1 MVRSLSRAGT
11 KLHLRR
17 VGADAEALWTCRRGV
32 AAIEFAFFGGLLAFA
47 ALNVV
52 DISRYI
58 IQQMQ
63 VANAAQMGA
72 QAAWKTCDLPQ
83 LPATINCSGLAA
95 AVTNAVQ
102 STSLGTS
109 ITLQPSSPSEG
120 YYCVNAANALQYI
133 SDVNSKPA
141 DCSAAGMPNL
151 QPGDYISVQTTF
163 AYAPLFSGITVA
175 GKFPTPVVKTA
186 MMRLG

>member
-1 MVRSLSRAGT
+1 MFRSLSPAGT
-11 KLHLRR
+11 RLGVLSSN
-17 VGADAEALWTCRRGV
+17 VAALWIHRRGV
-32 AAIEFAFFGGLLAFA
+32 AAIEFALFGGLLAFA

-58 IQQMQ
+58 VQQMQ
-63 VANAAQMGA
+63 VANATQMGA
-72 QAAWKTCDLPQ
+72 QAAWKTCDPPR
-83 LPATINCSGLAA
+83 LPATTNCSGLAA

-109 ITLQPSSPSEG
+109 ITLQPGSPSEG
-120 YYCVNAANALQYI
+120 YYCVDASNALQYVG
-133 SDVNSKPA
+133 DVNNKPA
-141 DCSAAGMPNL
+141 DCSAAGMPNI

-175 GKFPTPVVKTA
+175 GKFATPIVKIA

>member
-1 MVRSLSRAGT
+1 MFRSLLPAGT
-11 KLHLRR
+11 RLGVLSAN
-17 VGADAEALWTCRRGV
+17 VAELWIHRRGV
-32 AAIEFAFFGGLLAFA
+32 AAIEFAFFGGLLCFA
-47 ALNVV
+47 ALNAV

-58 IQQMQ
+58 VQQMQ
-63 VANAAQMGA
+63 VANATQMGA

-83 LPATINCSGLAA
+83 LPATTNCSGLAA

-109 ITLQPSSPSEG
+109 ITLQPGSPSEG
-120 YYCVNAANALQYI
+120 YYCVNAANALQYVG
-133 SDVNSKPA
+133 DVNNKPA

>member
-1 MVRSLSRAGT
+1 MLQSLSRAGT
-11 KLHLRR
+11 GLGR
-17 VGADAEALWTCRRGV
+17 VGANVAALWTHRRGV
-32 AAIEFAFFGGLLAFA
+32 AAIEFALFGGLLAFA

-58 IQQMQ
+58 TQQMQ
-63 VANAAQMGA
+63 VANAAQMGV
-72 QAAWKTCDLPQ
+72 QAGWKTCGLSQ

-102 STSLGTS
+102 STSLRTAVV
-109 ITLQPSSPSEG
+109 LQADSPSEG
-120 YYCVNAANALQYI
+120 YYCVNASNSLQYL
-133 SDVNSKPA
+133 SDVNDKPA

-151 QPGDYISVQTTF
+151 QPGDYISVQVTF
-163 AYAPLFSGITVA
+163 TYAPLFPGVTVA
-175 GKFPTPVVKTA
+175 GKFATPITKTA

>member
-1 MVRSLSRAGT
+1 MFQSLSGAGT
-11 KLHLRR
+11 RLGLWR
-17 VGADAEALWTCRRGV
+17 VGADVDALWTCRRGV

-58 IQQMQ
+58 TRQMQ
-63 VANAAQMGA
+63 VANAAQMGV
-72 QAAWKTCDLPQ
+72 QAAWKICYSSP
-83 LPATINCSGLAA
+83 LPATTNCSGLAA

-109 ITLQPSSPSEG
+109 IILQPGSPSEG
-120 YYCVNAANALQYI
+120 YYCVNASNALQYV
-133 SDVNSKPA
+133 SDVNNRPT

-151 QPGDYISVQTTF
+151 QPGDYITVQITF
-163 AYAPLFSGITVA
+163 AYAPLFPGVTVA
-175 GKFPTPVVKTA
+175 GKFSTPIAKTA
-186 MMRLG
+186 LMRLG

>member
-1 MVRSLSRAGT
+1 MVRSLSRTGT
-11 KLHLRR
+11 KLFLRR
-17 VGADAEALWTCRRGV
+17 VGADAEALWICRRGV
-32 AAIEFAFFGGLLAFA
+32 AAIEFALFGGLLCFA
-47 ALNVV
+47 TLNVV
-52 DISRYI
+52 DIFRYMV
-58 IQQMQ
+58 QQMQ
-63 VANAAQMGA
+63 VANATQMGA

-83 LPATINCSGLAA
+83 LPATTNCSGLAA

-109 ITLQPSSPSEG
+109 ITLQVGSPSEG
-120 YYCVNAANALQYI
+120 YYCVNASNALQYV
-133 SDVNSKPA
+133 SDVNNKPA
-141 DCSAAGMPNL
+141 DCSVAGMPNA

-175 GKFPTPVVKTA
+175 GKFPTPIVKTA

>member
-1 MVRSLSRAGT
+1 MVRSFSRAGT
-11 KLHLRR
+11 KLRLRR

-72 QAAWKTCDLPQ
+72 QAAWKTCGLPQ

-109 ITLQPSSPSEG
+109 ITLQPGSPSEG